1 MNEAAKPRYIKSGT
15 DFIMKKQP
23 NLRNLQKV
31 FQGHPKIQAVYLFGS
46 TAEGRVHQESD
57 MDLAVFTDEGM
68 SSHFKLELLADLAR
82 EGFCDVD
89 LVLMNTE
96 DIVLKYE
103 AVRLNRLIY
112 KRSDFARGAVYSKIV
127 RQYLDFYPYLAVQ
140 RAAYKKRI
148 LNGATGS
155 HTKEA

>member
-1 MNEAAKPRYIKSGT
+1 
-15 DFIMKKQP
+15 MKKQP
-23 NLRNLQKV
+23 DLKTLQKI
-31 FQGHPKIQAVYLFGS
+31 FHGYPKIQAVYLFGS
-46 TAEGRVHQESD
+46 TATGMLHQESD
-57 MDLAVFTDEGM
+57 MDLAVFVEDGNP
-68 SSHFKLELLADLAR
+68 SLFKLDLLADLAR

-89 LVLMNTE
+89 LVFMNTE
-96 DIVLKYE
+96 DIVMKYE

-112 KRSDFARGAVYSKIV
+112 KRSDFDRGGVYSKII

-155 HTKEA
+155 YTQKTH